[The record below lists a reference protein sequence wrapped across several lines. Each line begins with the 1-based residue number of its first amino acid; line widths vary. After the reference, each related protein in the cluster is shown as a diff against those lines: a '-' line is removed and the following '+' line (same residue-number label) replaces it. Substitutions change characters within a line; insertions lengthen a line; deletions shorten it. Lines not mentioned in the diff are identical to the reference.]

1 MTDTAATPATAPMP
15 PAYDAAAV
23 ERRIYQT
30 WWDAGYF
37 APRIN
42 PDRPPFCVV
51 MPPPNVTGE
60 LHLGHALTA
69 SLQDALAR
77 WRRMCGDPTLWLP
90 GKDHAG
96 IATQWVVERALAEEG
111 ANRHQLG
118 REKFEARVWE
128 WVARYGSAIDEQ
140 HRRLGASCDWSR
152 LRFTLDPGPVRA
164 VRTTFVN
171 LYRKGLIYR
180 HERIINWCPRCATA
194 LSDLEVDYAEQD
206 GKLYHIRY
214 PMADGSGG
222 YVTVATTRPESMLGD
237 TGVAVHPDD
246 DRYRGQIGAAV
257 ILPIA
262 NRPIPI
268 VADAAIE
275 MDFGTGALKVT
286 PGHDVVDFEIG
297 ERHNLPIINI
307 IGFDGNMTAAAGP
320 RYAGME
326 RFAAR
331 NAIAAELESLG
342 VLEQVEDYHHSV
354 GHCQR
359 CSEVVEP
366 LISLQWFLNVG
377 RHTQPDSIAGRAYA
391 AVVNG
396 DIAIVPPRFARVY
409 LNWLENIRDW
419 CVSRQLWWGHRIPV
433 WYCADCGG
441 QSAHIDDPHA
451 CPHCASPNIAQEN
464 DVLDTWFSS
473 GLWPHS
479 TLGWP
484 DTDDP
489 DLRYFYPNSI
499 LETGYDILFFWVA
512 RMIMLGIENTGQV
525 PFRAVYLHGMVLDA
539 HGQKMSKTRGNTLDP
554 LDLLEQYGTDALR
567 FALTTGTA
575 PGNNLR
581 LSDDKLES
589 ARNFANKIWNAARFV
604 IAALDAANLPPH
616 ALAHWRALPA
626 PRRRADRW
634 IIGRLDA
641 VTAAVNHSLA
651 AFELGDAQQKLYDFI
666 WNDFCDW
673 YIEMA
678 KVRLRNAAAPAA
690 LAADDA
696 DAADTAAAAIA
707 GDAVDS
713 PNAAAVD
720 DDAAATL
727 LTLAHTLERSL
738 RLLHPFMPFVTEEIR
753 QNLVARLPAPSD
765 ADATADADAA
775 GAGAPVAPVA
785 PSIMVDDYPR
795 AEIPRAAPDADAELE
810 VVMQTI
816 RAVRNMR
823 AQLRIPAGQKL
834 AAAIETNGMAAVV
847 NDAREVICAL
857 ARIEPLHIL
866 DEGNTAATGSA
877 TAVSGNTAD
886 GTGAATGSATAVNAD
901 PADGTGATT
910 GSATAVNADPAD
922 GTGATTGSATGVSLV
937 VNPLVVRLPLDGVN
951 LAGELERL
959 TRELADTER
968 HQTRVRTL
976 LDNPNFVA
984 KARPEVVENE
994 RQRLQTLTEQRAR
1007 LNDII
1012 TQLRP

>member
-1 MTDTAATPATAPMP
+1 MTDTPVAAPSPAAMP

-37 APRIN
+37 VPRIDAN
-42 PDRPPFCVV
+42 RPPFCVV

-69 SLQDALAR
+69 SLQDSLAR
-77 WRRMCGDPTLWLP
+77 WHRMRGDPTLWLP

-111 ANRHQLG
+111 TNRHELG

-128 WVARYGSAIDEQ
+128 WVARYGSTIDEQ

-214 PMADGSGG
+214 PMADGSGDF
-222 YVTVATTRPESMLGD
+222 VTVATTRPESMLGD

-246 DRYRGQIGAAV
+246 ERYGGKIGAAV

-262 NRPIPI
+262 GREIPV

-275 MDFGTGALKVT
+275 MEFGTGALKVT

-297 ERHNLPIINI
+297 ERHGLPIINI
-307 IGFDGNMTAAAGP
+307 IGFDGNMTDAAGP

-331 NAIAAELESLG
+331 AAIAAELEALG
-342 VLEQVEDYHHSV
+342 ALERVEDYHHSV

-359 CSEVVEP
+359 CSDVVEP

-377 RHTQPDSIAGRAYA
+377 RHTDPDSIAGRAYA
-391 AVVNG
+391 AVANG
-396 DIAIVPPRFARVY
+396 DIAIVPERFARVY

-419 CVSRQLWWGHRIPV
+419 CISRQLWWGHRIPV
-433 WYCADCGG
+433 WYCADCATP
-441 QSAHIDDPHA
+441 SAHIDDPSA
-451 CPHCASPNIAQEN
+451 CPHCASPNIEQES

-484 DTDDP
+484 DEDDA

-512 RMIMLGIENTGQV
+512 RMIMLGIENTGQA

-539 HGQKMSKTRGNTLDP
+539 QGQKMSKTRGNTLDP

-604 IAALDAANLPPH
+604 ITALDDAAAGGNAPDGM
-616 ALAHWRALPA
+616 AHWRNLPA
-626 PRRRADRW
+626 PRHREDRW
-634 IIGRLDA
+634 IVGRLDA
-641 VTAAVNHSLA
+641 VTAAVNESLG

-678 KVRLRNAAAPAA
+678 KVRRRQG
-690 LAADDA
+690 D
-696 DAADTAAAAIA
+696 
-707 GDAVDS
+707 GDALV
-713 PNAAAVD
+713 
-720 DDAAATL
+720 
-727 LTLAHTLERSL
+727 TLAHTLERSL
-738 RLLHPFMPFVTEEIR
+738 RLLHPFMPFVTEEIW
-753 QNLVARLPAPSD
+753 QNLAARLPAP
-765 ADATADADAA
+765 AD
-775 GAGAPVAPVA
+775 GAGGPVA
-785 PSIMVDDYPR
+785 PSIMVAEYPR
-795 AEIPRAAPDADAELE
+795 AEMPRAAPDAEAEIE
-810 VVMQTI
+810 VVMQAI
-816 RAVRNMR
+816 RAVRNIR

-834 AAAIETNGMAAVV
+834 AAAIETNGMAAIV

-857 ARIEPLHIL
+857 ARIEPLRIL
-866 DEGNTAATGSA
+866 AEGDRAG
-877 TAVSGNTAD
+877 G
-886 GTGAATGSATAVNAD
+886 
-901 PADGTGATT
+901 
-910 GSATAVNADPAD
+910 
-922 GTGATTGSATGVSLV
+922 TGVSLV
-937 VNPLVVRLPLDGVN
+937 VNPLVVRLPLEGVD
-951 LAGELERL
+951 LAGEAERL
-959 TRELADTER
+959 ARELADTER
-968 HQTRVRTL
+968 HQSRVRGL

-1007 LNDII
+1007 IADII
-1012 TQLRP
+1012 AQLQPR